1 MEWRAGEMI
10 MSLNFYN
17 IDISF
22 FFDKTRLFY
31 RMIIYDVNYDLR

>member
-22 FFDKTRLFY
+22 FFIKQDYF
-31 RMIIYDVNYDLR
+31 IG